1 MLSKEKLVFDPAT
14 AADTDN
20 VGAYVRS
27 SDGTLITHTQVGGK
41 DGLDVNVI
49 NASIEVTAADL
60 DIRDLDAAQDNVAIS
75 DGTDVLAINADG
87 SLNITDNGGSL
98 TVDATDL
105 DIRDLSHTQDNVA
118 IAQGGNT
125 LVVNT
130 DGSINVNAEIDIVN
144 GSDKAEDS
152 AHASGDIG
160 TYVLAVR
167 QDALAAST
175 SADGDYASF
184 KVNADGAL
192 WVEQA
197 SPVEIIAPAF
207 NSWLVSQN
215 TVNTTAELVVAVDL
229 TDRRKILIQNVTG
242 NRTVFLGHSNA
253 VTSANGIRLSAGSA
267 IELELAAGVAIYA
280 IASGASADLRVAEIA
295 A

>member
-1 MLSKEKLVFDPAT
+1 MFAKEKLVFDPA
-14 AADTDN
+14 AAAETDN
-20 VGAYVRS
+20 IGAYVRS

-49 NASIEVTAADL
+49 NASLEVTAT
-60 DIRDLDAAQDNVAIS
+60 N
-75 DGTDVLAINADG
+75 
-87 SLNITDNGGSL
+87 
-98 TVDATDL
+98 L

-125 LVVNT
+125 LVVNA
-130 DGSINVNAEIDIVN
+130 DGSINVNADIDIVN

-167 QDALAAST
+167 QDALAPST

-197 SPVEIIAPAF
+197 SPVEIIAPSYT
-207 NSWLVSQN
+207 NWLVSQN
-215 TVNTTAELVVAVDL
+215 TIDTTAELVVAADL
-229 TDRRKILIQNVTG
+229 TNRRKILIQNVTN
-242 NRTVFLGHSNA
+242 NRTVFLGNSNA
-253 VTSANGIRLSAGSA
+253 VTSANGIRLSAGST
-267 IELELAAGVAIYA
+267 IELELAAGVDIYA
-280 IASGASADLRVAEIA
+280 IANNNGADLRVAEIA